1 MSEIKAAIFDLDG
14 TLVDSMYVW
23 HKVDVD
29 FLSQRG
35 FEVPDDYSKAI
46 KTMHFETAAEYT
58 IARFKLNETVEEVV
72 SVWLS
77 MAINEYTYNV
87 KLKSGARE
95 LIEKLSDDGMRFGI
109 ATSSKPFLAEPV
121 LKNNGIYDYFDSI
134 CYTSQV
140 GKDKRHPDIYLFTAD
155 KLGVK
160 PSECVVFEDIVDGIN
175 GANSAGMCT
184 VAVYDNESSS
194 EKETLK
200 HLADKYIMSFDEL
213 L

>member
-1 MSEIKAAIFDLDG
+1 MSKIKAAIFDLDG

-29 FLSQRG
+29 FLSERG
-35 FEVPDDYSKAI
+35 FEVPDDYSRAI

-58 IARFKLNETVEEVV
+58 IARFNLNETVEDIV
-72 SVWLS
+72 SVWLN
-77 MAINEYTYNV
+77 MAVNEYTYNV
-87 KLKSGARE
+87 RLKDGAKE
-95 LIEKLSDDGMRFGI
+95 LIEKLRTDGLRLGI

-121 LKNNGIYDYFDSI
+121 LKNNGVYDYFNTI
-134 CYTSQV
+134 CCTSEV
-140 GKDKRHPDIYLFTAD
+140 GMDKRHPDIYLYTAG

-160 PSECVVFEDIVDGIN
+160 PDECVVFEDIIDGIS
-175 GANSAGMCT
+175 GANTAGMYT
-184 VAVYDNESSS
+184 VAVYDTESSS

-200 HLADKYIMSFDEL
+200 KMANKYIMSFEDL

>member
-1 MSEIKAAIFDLDG
+1 MSDIKAAIFDLDG

-29 FLSQRG
+29 FLSERG

-58 IARFKLNETVEEVV
+58 IARFNLNETVEDIV
-72 SVWLS
+72 SVWLN
-77 MAINEYTYNV
+77 MAVNEYAYNV
-87 KLKSGARE
+87 RLKVGAKE
-95 LIEKLSDDGMRFGI
+95 FIEKLKADGLQLGI

-121 LKNNGIYDYFDSI
+121 LKNNGIYDYFNTI
-134 CYTSQV
+134 CCTSEV
-140 GKDKRHPDIYLFTAD
+140 GRDKRHPDIYLRTAD

-160 PSECVVFEDIVDGIN
+160 PKECVVFEDIIDGIN
-175 GANSAGMCT
+175 GANTAGMYT
-184 VAVYDNESSS
+184 VAVYDAESSS
-194 EKETLK
+194 EKEVLK
-200 HLADKYIMSFDEL
+200 RMADKYIMSFEEL

>member
-23 HKVDVD
+23 HRVDVD

-58 IARFKLNETVEEVV
+58 IARFKLNETVEEIV
-72 SVWLS
+72 SVWLN
-77 MAINEYTYNV
+77 MALNEYTYNV
-87 KLKSGARE
+87 RLKSGAKE
-95 LIEKLSDDGMRFGI
+95 LLEKLSNEGLRLGI

-121 LKNNGIYDYFDSI
+121 LKNNGIYNYFDTI
-134 CYTSQV
+134 CCTSQV

-160 PSECVVFEDIVDGIN
+160 PEECVVFEDIVDGIN
-175 GANSAGMCT
+175 GACSAGMRT
-184 VAVYDNESSS
+184 VAVYDKESSS
-194 EKETLK
+194 EKEILK
-200 HLADKYIMSFDEL
+200 KLSDRYIMSFEEL